1 MLSFPQS
8 VMQKS
13 RRFLIFRAII
23 LIATG
28 LLTIIILN
36 APISIRS
43 GIIPR
48 AIGEVAAQDIQSPK
62 AISYESKVLTDQAKQ
77 QASQSVSPVYLPSD
91 PSIKRQQLD
100 ILRVNLQFISQVRQ
114 DPYAS
119 REQKANDLSNM
130 NNFRL
135 SPTTVQKIL
144 DLTESRWQDIQS
156 ESEKILEVLFRNTIR
171 ETNIAEIK
179 NDIPSLVDASFQ
191 QSLAGIVSEIVSQ
204 FVVPNSNF
212 SQELTDKA
220 RLDAETKVEPV
231 TRKYEIGQII
241 IRHGQVIRA
250 EDLEALQAIG
260 LVDTNFTINTI
271 LSSSAL
277 VIVLMVFVALY
288 GLRRQAS
295 PMDDLRSLLL
305 ISFTFLFFLTLGRL
319 IIPYRT
325 VIPFIFPA
333 AAFGL
338 TLATAFS
345 LETGLIFSMILS
357 LLVPYGL
364 PGSLEITMF
373 YLVGSFCGILVL
385 GRGRNIGSFF
395 RASIAMSAANALV
408 IMAYRLSDPVTDWIG
423 LATLIGASFV
433 NGFAA
438 ASVTLILQFIYS
450 QSLGITTALQLLDIS
465 RPDHPL
471 LQFMLRN
478 SPGTYQHSL
487 QVANLAEQAAEAI
500 NADSLLVR
508 VGALYHD
515 AGKAMNPQFFIEN
528 QIKGNP
534 NPHEGM
540 DPLTSAGVIV
550 KHINDGVALAR
561 KYNLPPRLQDFIREH
576 HGTLITRY
584 QYNRAV
590 TENGNDESKV
600 DTDAFRYPGP
610 CPRSR
615 ETALLMLADG
625 CEARARAELPKDEI
639 ELRIM
644 VKKVIDKCLIEGQLD
659 NTRLTLND
667 LVKITDSFTASLM
680 GVYHQRIIYP
690 ELQPKEELKQLDGS
704 IQTQQPENNDAAN
717 PN

>member
-1 MLSFPQS
+1 M
-8 VMQKS
+8 
-13 RRFLIFRAII
+13 
-23 LIATG
+23 
-28 LLTIIILN
+28 
-36 APISIRS
+36 
-43 GIIPR
+43 
-48 AIGEVAAQDIQSPK
+48 
-62 AISYESKVLTDQAKQ
+62 
-77 QASQSVSPVYLPSD
+77 
-91 PSIKRQQLD
+91 
-100 ILRVNLQFISQVRQ
+100 
-114 DPYAS
+114 
-119 REQKANDLSNM
+119 
-130 NNFRL
+130 
-135 SPTTVQKIL
+135 
-144 DLTESRWQDIQS
+144 
-156 ESEKILEVLFRNTIR
+156 
-171 ETNIAEIK
+171 
-179 NDIPSLVDASFQ
+179 DASFQ
-191 QSLAGIVSEIVSQ
+191 QSLATIVSDIVSQ
-204 FVVPNSNF
+204 FVIPNSKY

-220 RLDAETKVEPV
+220 RADAEIIVEPV

-241 IRHGQVIRA
+241 IRHGQVIRS

-260 LVDTNFTINTI
+260 LVDTSFSINTI

-288 GLRRQAS
+288 ALRRQSS

-325 VIPFIFPA
+325 VIPFIFPT

-345 LETGLIFSMILS
+345 LETGLIFSVILS
-357 LLVPYGL
+357 LLVAYGL
-364 PGSLEITMF
+364 PGSLEITIF

-395 RASIAMSAANALV
+395 RASVAMSAANVL
-408 IMAYRLSDPVTDWIG
+408 IILAYRLSDPVTDWVG
-423 LATLIGASFV
+423 LATLIGASIV
-433 NGFAA
+433 NGLAA
-438 ASVTLILQFIYS
+438 ASATLILQFIYS

-478 SPGTYQHSL
+478 SPGSYQHSL
-487 QVANLAEQAAEAI
+487 QVANLAEQAAESI

-534 NPHEGM
+534 NPHEGL

-550 KHINDGVALAR
+550 KHIADGVALAR

-576 HGTLITRY
+576 HGTMITRY

-600 DTDAFRYPGP
+600 DIEAYRYPGP

-639 ELRIM
+639 ELRVM

-667 LVKITDSFTASLM
+667 LVKITDSFTSTLM

-690 ELQPKEELKQLDGS
+690 ELKPSDGPKQLENSTDNP
-704 IQTQQPENNDAAN
+704 QLANNDAAN
-717 PN
+717 SN

>member
-1 MLSFPQS
+1 
-8 VMQKS
+8 MQKS
-13 RRFLIFRAII
+13 RRFLIFRAIV

-28 LLTIIILN
+28 LLAILILN

-62 AISYESKVLTDQAKQ
+62 AISYESKVLTDQAKL

-119 REQKANDLSNM
+119 QEQKVNDLSNM
-130 NNFRL
+130 NDMKL
-135 SPTTVQKIL
+135 SPATVQKIL
-144 DLTESRWQDIQS
+144 DLTDSRWQDIQS
-156 ESEKILEVLFRNTIR
+156 ESEKILEVLFRSTIR
-171 ETNIAEIK
+171 DTNISAIK
-179 NDIPSLVDASFQ
+179 NDIPSLVDSSFQ
-191 QSLAGIVSEIVSQ
+191 QSLAGMVSEIVSQ
-204 FVVPNSNF
+204 FVIPNSNF

-220 RLDAETKVEPV
+220 RADAEIKVEPV

-241 IRHGQVIRA
+241 IRHGQVIRS

-260 LVDTNFTINTI
+260 MVDTRFSINSI

-288 GLRRQAS
+288 GLRRQTS

-345 LETGLIFSMILS
+345 LETGLIFSVILS
-357 LLVPYGL
+357 LLVAYGL
-364 PGSLEITMF
+364 PGSLEITIF

-395 RASIAMSAANALV
+395 RASVAMSAANALV

-423 LATLIGASFV
+423 LATLIGASIV

-438 ASVTLILQFIYS
+438 ASVTLLLQFIYS
-450 QSLGITTALQLLDIS
+450 QSLGITTALATARYFPTRPSTAAIHAAKFAWNIPTQLAGG
-465 RPDHPL
+465 
-471 LQFMLRN
+471 Q
-478 SPGTYQHSL
+478 PG
-487 QVANLAEQAAEAI
+487 
-500 NADSLLVR
+500 
-508 VGALYHD
+508 
-515 AGKAMNPQFFIEN
+515 
-528 QIKGNP
+528 
-534 NPHEGM
+534 
-540 DPLTSAGVIV
+540 
-550 KHINDGVALAR
+550 
-561 KYNLPPRLQDFIREH
+561 
-576 HGTLITRY
+576 
-584 QYNRAV
+584 
-590 TENGNDESKV
+590 
-600 DTDAFRYPGP
+600 
-610 CPRSR
+610 
-615 ETALLMLADG
+615 
-625 CEARARAELPKDEI
+625 
-639 ELRIM
+639 
-644 VKKVIDKCLIEGQLD
+644 
-659 NTRLTLND
+659 
-667 LVKITDSFTASLM
+667 
-680 GVYHQRIIYP
+680 
-690 ELQPKEELKQLDGS
+690 
-704 IQTQQPENNDAAN
+704 
-717 PN
+717 

>member
-13 RRFLIFRAII
+13 RRFLIFRAIV
-23 LIATG
+23 LVATG
-28 LLTIIILN
+28 LLAIFILN

-43 GIIPR
+43 GIIPH

-62 AISYESKVLTDQAKQ
+62 AISYESKVLTDQAKL

-91 PSIKRQQLD
+91 PSVKRQQLD
-100 ILRVNLQFISQVRQ
+100 ILRVNLQFVSQIRQ

-119 REQKANDLSNM
+119 REQKVNDLSHM
-130 NNFRL
+130 NDMQL

-144 DLTESRWQDIQS
+144 DLSDSRWQDIQS
-156 ESEKILEVLFRNTIR
+156 ESEKILEVLFRSTIR

-191 QSLAGIVSEIVSQ
+191 QSLAGIVSEVVSQ
-204 FVVPNSNF
+204 FVVPNSIF

-220 RLDAETKVEPV
+220 RSDAQTKVEPV

-260 LVDTNFTINTI
+260 LVDTQFSINTI

-288 GLRRQAS
+288 GLRRQTS

-305 ISFTFLFFLTLGRL
+305 ISFTFLFFLILGRL

-325 VIPFIFPA
+325 VVPFIFPA

-357 LLVPYGL
+357 LLVAYGL

-395 RASIAMSAANALV
+395 RASISMSATNALV

-423 LATLIGASFV
+423 LATLIGASIV

-534 NPHEGM
+534 NPHEGL

-550 KHINDGVALAR
+550 KHIGDGVALAR

-600 DTDAFRYPGP
+600 DIEAYRYPGP
-610 CPRSR
+610 SPRSR

-639 ELRIM
+639 ELRSM
-644 VKKVIDKCLIEGQLD
+644 VKKVIDKCLIDGQLD

-667 LVKITDSFTASLM
+667 LVKITDSFTTTLM

-690 ELQPKEELKQLDGS
+690 ELQPKDNLKQLDGS
-704 IQTQQPENNDAAN
+704 TQIHQPENRDAAN